1 MIGAGT
7 QKMRSLAQK
16 MKKITSISILAAILQ
31 NAKIRKFYKG
41 NLGGQVLKRLAFS
54 LQCTNF
60 AVFFKLRYYNVR
72 KVKNICSI
80 LAIALRCIILMGT
93 A

>member
-41 NLGGQVLKRLAFS
+41 NLWGQVLKRLAFS

-60 AVFFKLRYYNVR
+60 AVFLSCGITMYEKSRTFAV
-72 KVKNICSI
+72 S
-80 LAIALRCIILMGT
+80 
-93 A
+93 